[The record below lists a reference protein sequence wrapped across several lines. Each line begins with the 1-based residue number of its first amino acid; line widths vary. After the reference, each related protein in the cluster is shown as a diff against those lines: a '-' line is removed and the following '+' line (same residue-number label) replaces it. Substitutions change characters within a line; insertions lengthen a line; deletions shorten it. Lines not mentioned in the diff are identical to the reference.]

1 MADDWKAGD
10 LAVCVQD
17 NWLRGGFIPMIVAPR
32 KEQVLRVAGVKR
44 DRGACSCGECDTAG
58 LYLAFDEFG
67 NDWFVAGGFR
77 KVRPDGTEEKVDRQ
91 EGISWFKRLLKDHKA
106 KEPEVV

>member
-17 NWLRGGFIPMIVAPR
+17 NWFRGGFIPMIVAPR
-32 KEQVLRVAGVKR
+32 KEQVVRVVGVKL
-44 DRGACSCGECDTAG
+44 DGGCQCGNCSPNV
-58 LYLAFDEFG
+58 LYLNFAEFG
-67 NDWFVAGGFR
+67 PDWYYAGGFR

-91 EGISWFKRLLKDHKA
+91 EGLSWFRRLLKHHKA